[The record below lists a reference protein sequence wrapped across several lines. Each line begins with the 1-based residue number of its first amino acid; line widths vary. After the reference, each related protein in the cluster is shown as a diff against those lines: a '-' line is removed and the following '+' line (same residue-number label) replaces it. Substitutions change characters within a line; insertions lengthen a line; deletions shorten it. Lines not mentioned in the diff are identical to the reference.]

1 MIKVEKLSYSFPE
14 KDLYHEISF
23 SLEDGQ
29 HAVLIGSNG
38 TGKTTLVQILMNPD
52 DFLYEGK
59 ITRELNGRIGYV
71 SQFEKAEKE
80 RKLTVFEFLSED
92 FTMLQKEMEEVCK
105 EMEDAEDFDE
115 LMERYQRIMDESQ
128 SVDADNYETNIRKEL
143 KIAGLQKLEDLPL
156 SAISGGEYK
165 LLQVIKQI
173 LRKPSLLIMDEPD
186 VFLDF
191 DNLKGLRELVN
202 SYKGTLIAI
211 THNRYLLNHC
221 FHKILHLENGDI
233 QEFEGNFPEYN
244 FTLLAQKIELQ
255 EKAAIEQEEIERN
268 QKIVDKLRANATR
281 VTSASRG
288 KALHARV
295 SYLERLEARR
305 IKAPFVELRQ
315 PKIVLPEIAVCDM
328 ASEPLDVAEIDDVND
343 IPKLIE
349 EPRTIL
355 SVNNYSVAFEELLLE
370 NINFALKENEK
381 VAIVGPNGTGKTTLL
396 REIFKNEK
404 PSIAIAEDVEM
415 GFLSQIHGEML
426 NENHTVYEEMEE
438 LKDTSLNSRSAIAEY
453 LSDYCFEADML
464 NNKIE
469 VLSGGEKNLL
479 QLAKIAKSNANLLL
493 LDEPTSHLDT
503 YAQLALEKAIAN
515 YNGAVLMVS
524 HDFYTIANCV
534 DYVLF
539 VEDKSIRKM
548 RIRSFRKMIYEN
560 HFNKDYL
567 ELEQKKKEL
576 EQRIE
581 ALLLAHDY
589 ESAKIICEQ
598 LESIIT
604 QMKQSI

>member
-14 KDLYHEISF
+14 KDLYNKVSF
-23 SLEDGQ
+23 SIEEGQ
-29 HAVLIGSNG
+29 HCVLIGSNG

-52 DFLYEGK
+52 DFLYDGK
-59 ITRELNGRIGYV
+59 IIRELNGRVGYV

-80 RKLTVFEFLSED
+80 RDISVFDFLAED
-92 FTMLQKEMEEVCK
+92 FVRLQKDMEAVCK
-105 EMEDAEDFDE
+105 EMETAEEFDA
-115 LMERYQRIMDESQ
+115 LMERYQEIMDESQ
-128 SVDADNYETNIRKEL
+128 SCDADNYESNIRKEL
-143 KIAGLQKLEDLPL
+143 KIAGLQSLEELKV

-173 LRKPSLLIMDEPD
+173 LYMPSLLVMDEPD

-191 DNLKGLRELVN
+191 DNLKGLRDLVN
-202 SYKGTLIAI
+202 SYKGTIIAI

-221 FHKILHLENGDI
+221 FNKILHLEDADI
-233 QEFEGNFPEYN
+233 QEFEGSFPEYN
-244 FTLLAQKIELQ
+244 FSLLAKKIELQ
-255 EKAAIEQEEIERN
+255 EQVAEEQEEIERN
-268 QKIVDKLRANATR
+268 QKIVDRLRADATR

-305 IKAPFVELRQ
+305 IKAPFVALRQ
-315 PKIVLPEIAVCDM
+315 PKIVLPEIDTAMIELEKETDIVGPKTM
-328 ASEPLDVAEIDDVND
+328 LRVAGY
-343 IPKLIE
+343 
-349 EPRTIL
+349 T
-355 SVNNYSVAFEELLLE
+355 VAYDELLLE
-370 NINFALKENEK
+370 NVNFEIQEGEK

-396 REIFKNEK
+396 RDIYKNESNFI
-404 PSIAIAEDVEM
+404 SIADDVKV

-426 NENHTVYEEMEE
+426 SEENTIYEEFEE
-438 LKDTSLNSRSAIAEY
+438 LGFETHADIVEY
-453 LSDYCFEADML
+453 LKDYYFDIDML
-464 NNKIE
+464 SSKIE

-479 QLAKIAKSNANLLL
+479 QLAKISAGNANLLL

-503 YAQLALEKAIAN
+503 YSQIALEKAIEN
-515 YNGAVLMVS
+515 YKGTVLMVS

-539 VEDKSIRKM
+539 VEDKMVRKM

-567 ELEQKKKEL
+567 ELEQMKKEL
-576 EQRIE
+576 ETRVE
-581 ALLLAHDY
+581 KCLKENDY
-589 ESAKIICEQ
+589 ETAKSICEK
-598 LESIIT
+598 LELVVEK
-604 QMKQSI
+604 MK